1 MTEVTCNYRVP
12 MSAQKIRGYAVSAW
26 CIQNDHSLFSSIFRR
41 KIYLPI
47 RRQSIWISARECIYH
62 SEILFVDVYAY
73 MHYGPSCV
81 CLHYVLAHLLQSVL
95 CIWPTAMPQSCAAAL
110 CKQQVSQWDAKE
122 EAWHCVRFFVI
133 NTSQTARERESCLPL
148 IRQWEFTFKTYQYT
162 LPFEANVDK
171 SVVLL
176 NACSHQV

>member
-1 MTEVTCNYRVP
+1 MLWVHDAYKMIIVC
-12 MSAQKIRGYAVSAW
+12 
-26 CIQNDHSLFSSIFRR
+26 SLPYSGGKYICP
-41 KIYLPI
+41 LDCCV
-47 RRQSIWISARECIYH
+47 RQSIWISARECIYH
-62 SEILFVDVYAY
+62 SEILFVDVHAY

-171 SVVLL
+171 SIVLL